1 MSVANSSPRDSYRM
15 RNGVDATALM
25 VNAMLSRATRDWS
38 RGSKRH
44 MLIASATPCP
54 KSKGAP
60 MERVMHGFHASESQC
75 SYGLTMHLV
84 SFALAG
90 IILGV
95 VLLIR

>member
-1 MSVANSSPRDSYRM
+1 M
-15 RNGVDATALM
+15 
-25 VNAMLSRATRDWS
+25 
-38 RGSKRH
+38 
-44 MLIASATPCP
+44 IAAGATPCL

>member
-15 RNGVDATALM
+15 RNGGDATALM
-25 VNAMLSRATRDWS
+25 VNAMLSRATRCWLWRGNGRIFPS
-38 RGSKRH
+38 R
-44 MLIASATPCP
+44 AT
-54 KSKGAP
+54 KADQTEARRR
-60 MERVMHGFHASESQC
+60 ERIVHGFHASESQC

-90 IILGV
+90 IILGI